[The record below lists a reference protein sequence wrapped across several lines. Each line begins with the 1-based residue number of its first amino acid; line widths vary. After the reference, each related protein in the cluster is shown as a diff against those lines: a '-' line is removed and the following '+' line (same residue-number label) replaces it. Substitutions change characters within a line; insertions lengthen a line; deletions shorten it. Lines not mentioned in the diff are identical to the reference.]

1 MELNAVIRV
10 MMIMHVIHLVRSCI
24 SMKKHRQAL
33 GHFTTVLMVPAVA
46 FSHVVEE
53 AVKKCKLL
61 SLIVHGKPFEVPR
74 NASQVVSR
82 WIAPDG
88 SRFSAG
94 SSSSGRVLLAAYD
107 DLTLKFTST
116 TTSFAELNTCV
127 EYHRLAFEED
137 RNAGLAQQAVLAW
150 QRKRLHE
157 LAESFVTMSLA
168 EVAQALGT
176 SSQTET
182 ENILMSVVQEEGL
195 LAYLDM
201 QEGSVVFSENPSA
214 DGEATER
221 QLNMQNLV
229 LTKQL
234 EGSMQQLVSLTNH
247 VRGLQAEGLASQ
259 QYIRKMTSSG
269 SAGAGGRVGSVASEF
284 LEF

>member
-1 MELNAVIRV
+1 MTMTIDHMYVC
-10 MMIMHVIHLVRSCI
+10 LVRSYM

-46 FSHVVEE
+46 FSHIVEE

-61 SLIVHGKPFEVPR
+61 SLIVNGKQFELPR
-74 NASQVVSR
+74 NASQVVLR
-82 WIAPDG
+82 WIAPDS
-88 SRFSAG
+88 SRYSHTAG
-94 SSSSGRVLLAAYD
+94 SSSGGSGRVILAAYD
-107 DLTLKFTST
+107 DLAQKFTAT
-116 TTSFAELNTCV
+116 TTTFAELNSCLQS
-127 EYHRLAFEED
+127 HHKAFEDD
-137 RNAGLAQQAVLAW
+137 RNTGLAQQAVSSW

-157 LAESFVTMSLA
+157 LAESFVTMSFA

-176 SSQTET
+176 SSQAET
-182 ENILMSVVQEEGL
+182 ENILMSTVQEEGL
-195 LAYLDM
+195 LAYVDM

-214 DGEATER
+214 DAESTER

-247 VRGLQAEGLASQ
+247 VRSLQAEGLASQ